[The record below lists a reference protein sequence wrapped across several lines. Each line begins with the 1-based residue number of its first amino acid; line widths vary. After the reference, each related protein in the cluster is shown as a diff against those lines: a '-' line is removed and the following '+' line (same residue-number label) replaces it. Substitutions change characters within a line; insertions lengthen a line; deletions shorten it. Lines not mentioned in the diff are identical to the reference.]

1 MAAPGRKSKPADTT
15 GRRSSGSGRA
25 LMASMSS
32 TALRSD
38 AGVEDQLSNGGTQTR
53 CQKLSAAL
61 SRERGGSSAG
71 RAMYRKSTL
80 LHTNVKPCASSLPN
94 LSSPRKSR
102 AKRSNESWHISQSV
116 KDLVQ
121 GILHV
126 VEAGHVANP
135 TMKRPHVVVH
145 CMLCF
150 RNANCHGAQ
159 RLIEGAW
166 DSQVLAL
173 RPFRLNVLAF
183 GNRRAASCCS
193 SSVANQAGRHA
204 AAD

>member
-1 MAAPGRKSKPADTT
+1 MAGGKRGARRAPPPSRGNEEGLQRCV
-15 GRRSSGSGRA
+15 RSA
-25 LMASMSS
+25 P
-32 TALRSD
+32 T
-38 AGVEDQLSNGGTQTR
+38 N
-53 CQKLSAAL
+53 
-61 SRERGGSSAG
+61 
-71 RAMYRKSTL
+71 
-80 LHTNVKPCASSLPN
+80 HTNVKPGASSLPK

-102 AKRSNESWHISQSV
+102 AKRSNESWHISQSL